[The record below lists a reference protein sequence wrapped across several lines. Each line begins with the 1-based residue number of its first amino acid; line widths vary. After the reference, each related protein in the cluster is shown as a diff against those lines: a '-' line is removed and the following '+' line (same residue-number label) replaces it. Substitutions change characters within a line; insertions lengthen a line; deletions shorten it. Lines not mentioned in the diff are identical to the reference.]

1 MRGHSNLPPFGI
13 IGKKTR
19 TKIKGKR
26 VIATTTSRVMVK
38 NQPVIHLSIG
48 TVMRLVI
55 LNHAQKS
62 VSNNKAK

>member
-1 MRGHSNLPPFGI
+1 MYGHINLPPFGI
-13 IGKKTR
+13 IEKIR

-26 VIATTTSRVMVK
+26 VFATTTSGVMVK

-48 TVMRLVI
+48 TVMRLAI

-62 VSNNKAK
+62 KGNNTAK

>member
-1 MRGHSNLPPFGI
+1 MVILIFPLLASS
-13 IGKKTR
+13 KKTR

-26 VIATTTSRVMVK
+26 VFATTTSGVMVK

-55 LNHAQKS
+55 LNYAQKS